1 MQVPEVRN
9 GGVGS
14 MKAAAGLLVSA
25 KKKAPSRSRLL
36 KPVQKIV
43 GLTGRGSAA
52 AAAAAAAAGRT
63 GGRGTGRGR
72 GAGGR
77 GGRGAPV
84 ALVCGADEEEPSQ
97 RIQVSVTLTKDR
109 SDINESVFSS
119 LASSLYMDDR

>member
-43 GLTGRGSAA
+43 GLTGRGS
-52 AAAAAAAAGRT
+52 AAAAAAGRT

>member
-1 MQVPEVRN
+1 
-9 GGVGS
+9 

-43 GLTGRGSAA
+43 GLTGRGS
-52 AAAAAAAAGRT
+52 AAAAAAAGRT

>member
-43 GLTGRGSAA
+43 GLTGRGS
-52 AAAAAAAAGRT
+52 AAAAAAAGRT